1 MSTTESTRTARTV
14 GLPAWLQALVVAA
27 LTAAGAG
34 LGLVVRG
41 VVGWLERTVDGSP
54 GPLRI
59 AAQLPVGV
67 AVGVLAVVGL
77 VGGIVLVAAWQDE
90 VAHVTVDGEHVELKA
105 GGHRRWIAAA
115 EVGEVFLG
123 RGGELTVLDRQG
135 RLLAAAGTD
144 GVPRARLVEAFTAA
158 GYPWRGAE
166 DPHEAEFVR
175 YVEGRGDVGDEAARL
190 LRERAVARA
199 EKRGPTARDLRLRLG
214 EAGVVVRD
222 RGDEQEF
229 RPARH
234 NG

>member
-1 MSTTESTRTARTV
+1 MTATVSPTTTIGLSRWVQVGVLLVTTV
-14 GLPAWLQALVVAA
+14 
-27 LTAAGAG
+27 AGAL

-41 VVGWLERTVDGSP
+41 LVSWLERTVDGSP

-67 AVGVLAVVGL
+67 AVGVLAVAGLIGGVVL
-77 VGGIVLVAAWQDE
+77 VGAWQNEVAALT
-90 VAHVTVDGEHVELKA
+90 VADDHVELVVDE
-105 GGHRRWIAAA
+105 HRRWMARDEI
-115 EVGEVFLG
+115 GETFLG
-123 RGGELTVLDRQG
+123 RGGELTFLDRRG

-144 GVPRARLVEAFTAA
+144 GVPKARIARALTDT
-158 GYPWRGAE
+158 GYPWRGAA
-166 DPHEAEFVR
+166 DPYEAEYTRFVH
-175 YVEGRGDVGDEAARL
+175 GRGDVEPEVESL

-199 EKRGPTARDLRLRLG
+199 EKRAPTARDLRLRLG

-222 RGDEQEF
+222 HGDEQEF